1 MDEMN
6 PKSLREWWSQFM
18 DESVKPKLRYIGWD
32 HKVKYFTPIS
42 LDKKRN
48 EVKGSLDS
56 GEKMSY
62 SLDSS
67 FWVNYEEGMEDSP
80 KAI

>member
-1 MDEMN
+1 MDA
-6 PKSLREWWSQFM
+6 KSLREWWSQFM

-32 HKVKYFTPIS
+32 HQVKYFTPAS
-42 LDKKRN
+42 LDQKRN
-48 EVKGSLDS
+48 EIKGSLDS
-56 GEKMSY
+56 GEQISY

-80 KAI
+80 KAV